1 MNWPKRV
8 ATINA
13 LHGHEKGFRHRIG
26 SGNDTG
32 LGVKPGDGGSITIV
46 TEDLSSNGRRLLS
59 SGAELR
65 ESMATNRPTIVHPG
79 KACFMDEYPPSFA

>member
-1 MNWPKRV
+1 MNWPERV

-32 LGVKPGDGGSITIV
+32 LGVKPGDGGIHH
-46 TEDLSSNGRRLLS
+46 D
-59 SGAELR
+59 
-65 ESMATNRPTIVHPG
+65 
-79 KACFMDEYPPSFA
+79 FD

>member
-1 MNWPKRV
+1 MNWPERV
-8 ATINA
+8 AAING

-46 TEDLSSNGRRLLS
+46 TEDLSSNGRSLLS
-59 SGAELR
+59 NGSAAQGIDGNQQADHRPSR
-65 ESMATNRPTIVHPG
+65 EGMFHG
-79 KACFMDEYPPSFA
+79 